1 MIQDNPYKLA
11 GRIALITGASR
22 GIGAAVAKR
31 YAAEG
36 AQVILIARTVG
47 GLEEVDDAIRA
58 AGHAPATLVP
68 SDLKLPQ
75 MLDQLGAIIYE
86 RFGKLDILVGNAATL
101 GALTPLTHADPKMW
115 DEVMQVN
122 LTANWRL
129 LRTMHPLLAASDAG
143 RALFVTS
150 GAARAAFPYW
160 GAYGISKA
168 GLEMLVRTYAAEYA
182 KTSIRANLIDPGVV
196 DTVMRREAFPGE
208 RPGQNPAPESITDLF
223 VTLARPDFTETG
235 KLYHA
240 EP

>member
-1 MIQDNPYKLA
+1 MSAPTLQ

-36 AQVILIARTVG
+36 AQVILLARTVG
-47 GLEEVDDAIRA
+47 ALEEVDDAIRA
-58 AGHAPATLVP
+58 QGHAPATLVP
-68 SDLKLPQ
+68 TDLKQPQ
-75 MLDQLGAIIYE
+75 MLDQLGQIIAK
-86 RFGKLDILVGNAATL
+86 RFGRLDILVGNAATL

-115 DEVMQVN
+115 DDVMQVN
-122 LTANWRL
+122 LTSNWRL
-129 LRTMHPLLAASDAG
+129 LRAMHPLLLASDAG

-150 GAARAAFPYW
+150 GAARTAFAYW

-168 GLEMLVRTYAAEYA
+168 ALELMVRTYAAEQV
-182 KTSIRANLIDPGVV
+182 KTSICAHLIDPGVV

-208 RPGQNPAPESITDLF
+208 REGQNPSPESVTDLF
-223 VTLARPDFTETG
+223 VTLASPDFKETG

-240 EP
+240 